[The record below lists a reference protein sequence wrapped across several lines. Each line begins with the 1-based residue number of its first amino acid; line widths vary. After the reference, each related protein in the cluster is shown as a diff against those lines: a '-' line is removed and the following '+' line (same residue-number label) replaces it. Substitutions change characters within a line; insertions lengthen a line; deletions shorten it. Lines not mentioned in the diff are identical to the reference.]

1 MLNSTQTVVETCWP
15 AAAVMG
21 ETKSNGR
28 SRYVAQSKHEPPPA
42 KKNAFDLSW
51 LTYTC

>member
-28 SRYVAQSKHEPPPA
+28 YVAQSKHEPPPA
-42 KKNAFDLSW
+42 KKNAFDLS
-51 LTYTC
+51 

>member
-28 SRYVAQSKHEPPPA
+28 SRCRYVAQSKHEPPPA
-42 KKNAFDLSW
+42 KKNAFDLS
-51 LTYTC
+51 